1 MLTER
6 VLDAAT
12 DLILRAG
19 YGATS
24 LGAVAA
30 AERKVLRRELLEK
43 LSSVENPDD
52 CDGADNTTVGDVQS
66 LVTEIAEVA
75 LSDVLLRLTQRAPV
89 DVPVALIA
97 AHPDDETIGAGASLH
112 LFRRLLLVHVTDGA
126 PRRLQ
131 HTAATGFVSAVSY
144 AEARRRELKTALDI
158 GGADPELAILGA
170 PDQEASL
177 QLADL
182 TAALAC
188 LLRQHDTT
196 CVITHPY
203 EGGHPDHDAAAFV
216 THRAAARAHEPEIL
230 EMTSY
235 HAEPDGGVAT
245 ACFLPN
251 GPFATVIALSEAEQ
265 ARKRAMLKCFVSQHL
280 SLDQFGT
287 GREPFRP
294 APRYDFTAPPHSGML
309 HYERGDQRMTGA
321 RWRELAA
328 RALA

>member
-1 MLTER
+1 M
-6 VLDAAT
+6 
-12 DLILRAG
+12 
-19 YGATS
+19 
-24 LGAVAA
+24 
-30 AERKVLRRELLEK
+30 
-43 LSSVENPDD
+43 
-52 CDGADNTTVGDVQS
+52 
-66 LVTEIAEVA
+66 
-75 LSDVLLRLTQRAPV
+75 SDVLFRLMQRSPV
-89 DVPVALIA
+89 DIMSVALVA

-131 HTAATGFVSAVSY
+131 DAAAAGFASAVSY
-144 AEARRRELKTALDI
+144 AEARRRELKAALDI
-158 GGADPELAILGA
+158 GGADPELVILGA

-182 TAALAC
+182 TATLAH
-188 LLRQHDTT
+188 LLRQHDAR

-203 EGGHPDHDAAAFV
+203 EGGHPDHDAAALV
-216 THRAAARAHEPEIL
+216 THRAAAYAHGPDIL

-235 HAEPDGGVAT
+235 HAEPDGGVAA

-251 GPFATVIALSEAEQ
+251 GPAATVIALSEAER
-265 ARKRAMLKCFVSQHL
+265 ARKRAMLKCFVSQRL

-287 GREPFRP
+287 GREPFRT

-309 HYERGDQRMTGA
+309 HYERGDPRMSGA

-328 RALA
+328 RALARSQHCRSSARPAT